1 MYRCICVYVC
11 IIAISHIYVRIYFT
25 TAIFAQLLT
34 LFFLKLIL
42 AFFFFICLVSIHLPL
57 NSFETQQEKSHQP
70 PKHKQKPP
78 SSHNRFSLGQKPQVP
93 YQFHFSFLETSLLE
107 LSIFTL
113 HSSPADLQG
122 YCSGISRNT
131 SSPSL
136 SWQFLLTSLGV
147 NSRLPRSHYLL
158 HSWSTRSFWWTPTL
172 TQQLPKKYL
181 GVRSFVSWHVQP

>member
-1 MYRCICVYVC
+1 MYMCLCVYHSYITHIC
-11 IIAISHIYVRIYFT
+11 QDLLYYSYICSIAYFVFPEVNT
-25 TAIFAQLLT
+25 G
-34 LFFLKLIL
+34 
-42 AFFFFICLVSIHLPL
+42 FFFFFHLLSFYTPTL
-57 NSFETQQEKSHQP
+57 NSFETQQEKSHHP

-93 YQFHFSFLETSLLE
+93 YRFHFSFLETSLLE